1 MEDVTNP
8 VVPSRPAGAAAGL
21 LAAGVA
27 LGVSELGAGITG
39 GRSLVVSVGDW
50 VINHAPDALVEFG
63 KRNFGTDDKAVLVT
77 MVVVLSLVVG
87 ALLGLVARRRFL
99 VGALGFVAFGIAGFL
114 AALADPL
121 HDAVSAAFAA
131 IAGVAAGV
139 VVLWALLRAATPAGT
154 VPVERVSSAGFER
167 RVFLGLVAGAAVVA
181 AGSALVGRS
190 LLASG
195 TRAVAAARRV
205 LHLPPASNPVVPPTA
220 AMDVG
225 VAGVTPLV
233 TANGD
238 FYRIDTALTFPQI
251 DHEQWHL
258 RIHGMV
264 STPVTVTFDDL
275 AAMELIEQYATIQC
289 VSNDVG
295 GNLVSTAAWRGVRL
309 RDLLARAGVAGDA
322 DQVVGRSV
330 EGFTVG
336 FPTSAA
342 LDDRGAM
349 VAIGMNGVPLP
360 IEHGFPARLIVPGL
374 YGYVSAT
381 KWLSD
386 IELTRFDRYDA
397 YWVQR
402 GWTQQGPIETQSR
415 IDIPTS
421 GRELSA
427 KTVAVAGVAWA
438 PTRGI
443 AKVEVQVDEGAWRE
457 ATLAD
462 ALSTDTWRQWVYRWD
477 ANPGDHRLRVRATDG
492 TGALQDGHDQPPGPS
507 GATGYHTVNVTV
519 TR

>member
-8 VVPSRPAGAAAGL
+8 VLPSRPAGAAAGV

-27 LGVSELGAGITG
+27 LGVSELGAGISG

-77 MVVVLSLVVG
+77 MVVVLSLVFG
-87 ALLGLVARRRFL
+87 ALLGLVARRHFL
-99 VGALGFVAFGIAGFL
+99 VGALGIAAFGVAGSL

-121 HDAVSAAFAA
+121 HDAGSAAFAA

-139 VVLWALLRAATPAGT
+139 VVLRVLLSAADPAPT
-154 VPVERVSSAGFER
+154 AAVERASPAGFER
-167 RVFLGLVAGAAVVA
+167 RAFLGLVAGAAVVA
-181 AGSALVGRS
+181 AGSALIGRS
-190 LLASG
+190 LLSSG
-195 TRAVAAARRV
+195 TRAVAAARRM
-205 LHLPPASNPVVPPTA
+205 LHLPPAGNPVAPPTA

-225 VAGVTPLV
+225 VVGVTPLV

-251 DHEQWHL
+251 DYEQWHL

-264 STPVTVTFDDL
+264 STPFTVTFEDL

-309 RDLLARAGVAGDA
+309 RDLLVRAGVAGDA
-322 DQVVGRSV
+322 DQVVGRSAD
-330 EGFTVG
+330 GFTVG

-415 IDIPTS
+415 IDVPSS
-421 GRELSA
+421 GRELRA

-462 ALSTDTWRQWVYRWD
+462 ALSTDTWRQWMYRWD
-477 ANPGDHRLRVRATDG
+477 ATPGDHRLRVRATDG
-492 TGALQDGHDQPPGPS
+492 TGALQDGLDQPPGPS
-507 GATGYHTVNVTV
+507 GATGYHTVDVTV